1 MPGHISLFG
10 LLILTPITSGLLLDL
25 PALFLDV
32 ERGWGISTSTSSGSA
47 GFSAF
52 TSEAGLSVRRSL
64 NAACRTMPS
73 AVQLANS
80 ISATS
85 SGFTQLI
92 PLAYL
97 GAFGPVNGLLSV
109 LSGLILGRT
118 RFTFS
123 AL

>member
-10 LLILTPITSGLLLDL
+10 LLILTPMTSGLPLLFAV
-25 PALFLDV
+25 ALFDV
-32 ERGWGISTSTSSGSA
+32 DWGLGISTSTSSGAA
-47 GFSAF
+47 GFSAL
-52 TSEAGLSVRRSL
+52 TSAAGLSVRRSL
-64 NAACRTMPS
+64 KAAWRTMPS

-92 PLAYL
+92 ELFPR
-97 GAFGPVNGLLSV
+97 GALGPVNGLLSV
-109 LSGLILGRT
+109 FSGFSLGRT

-123 AL
+123 PL